1 MRILFIGDVV
11 AATGR
16 RMIREVLPMYIRNN
30 NIDFCIVN
38 LENSA
43 HGLGVSSKIISE
55 AVASGADAVTLGNHT
70 FSNYEFVSQITKEKI
85 VVRPANVSD
94 SWPGKDYIIFEKNS
108 QKVAVFNL
116 LGQVGSSIPCDNPF
130 SKADSIIDE
139 IKKKGCNTIILDFH
153 AEATSEKEAMGFFLD
168 GKVSAIVGTHTHVQ
182 TADQRVLANGTG
194 YITDAGMTGCVDS
207 ILGMDIETSLS
218 RFTSKIPVKY
228 KPAEGDAFMCGVTIE
243 LDDFGKC
250 KRIDRVCE
258 YE

>member
-153 AEATSEKEAMGFFLD
+153 AEATSEKQALGYYLD
-168 GKVSAIVGTHTHVQ
+168 GRVSAVIGTHTHVQ
-182 TADQRVLANGTG
+182 TADNRILPEETG
-194 YITDAGMTGCVDS
+194 YMTDCGMTGPVES
-207 ILGMDIETSLS
+207 VIGMDVETSLR
-218 RFTSKIPVKY
+218 RFVSKV
-228 KPAEGDAFMCGVTIE
+228 PARYEPADGDGFMCGVLLEINKN
-243 LDDFGKC
+243 GKC
-250 KRIDRVCE
+250 EKIVRVCE

>member
-1 MRILFIGDVV
+1 MKVLFIGDVV
-11 AATGR
+11 ASPGR
-16 RMIREVLPMYIRNN
+16 RALSSILPSYLRSNS
-30 NIDFCIVN
+30 IDICIANV
-38 LENSA
+38 ENST
-43 HGLGVSSKIISE
+43 HGLGVSSKVIDELTSLG
-55 AVASGADAVTLGNHT
+55 VDGFTLGNHS
-70 FSNYEFVSQITKEKI
+70 FSNYDFLSSIKKHSNVI
-85 VVRPANVSD
+85 RPDNVS
-94 SWPGKDYIIFEKNS
+94 SAWPGKGVAIIK
-108 QKVAVFNL
+108 KGNL
-116 LGQVGSSIPCDNPF
+116 SLGIMNLQGQVNMNPPTDSPFDYCDRCLNYF
-130 SKADSIIDE
+130 EQNAIR
-139 IKKKGCNTIILDFH
+139 NVILDFH